1 MKMSKRLTVAVLG
14 VILGVCMAFGLAACG
29 PKLEPLEVT
38 SVTPAT
44 ANVLVGATT
53 TLRAKTNRDLV
64 EGEVITWTSSSE
76 TIAKVDANGKVTGV
90 AEGDATITAA
100 YGESSATAKITVQL
114 KREISLDKESAILD
128 LDKSQSTTLTATCK
142 KGGDEVSGAT
152 VTWKSSDDSIATVV
166 NGVVTPVAK
175 GNVTITATYE
185 GVSASCEISVISYS
199 APYQVN
205 EGSSNA
211 IVSKDPG
218 IWYYFAKTSS
228 GINTYEGIDINRTL
242 EETGEKV
249 VAKFD
254 KIATNEGADPTK
266 QELYLRFMPTYEVGT
281 VYTVTFKFTS
291 THAGTLEIGSN
302 KFEYEANTE
311 IEVVAVQTVTEKI
324 PLNVKLFVVGENVEL
339 TLTSIS
345 MAEGGEITPP
355 EAE

>member
-1 MKMSKRLTVAVLG
+1 MGGVL
-14 VILGVCMAFGLAACG
+14 
-29 PKLEPLEVT
+29 
-38 SVTPAT
+38 
-44 ANVLVGATT
+44 
-53 TLRAKTNRDLV
+53 
-64 EGEVITWTSSSE
+64 
-76 TIAKVDANGKVTGV
+76 
-90 AEGDATITAA
+90 
-100 YGESSATAKITVQL
+100 
-114 KREISLDKESAILD
+114 
-128 LDKSQSTTLTATCK
+128 
-142 KGGDEVSGAT
+142 VSGAT

-254 KIATNEGADPTK
+254 KIATNEGADQAGAVSP
-266 QELYLRFMPTYEVGT
+266 LYAHL
-281 VYTVTFKFTS
+281 
-291 THAGTLEIGSN
+291 
-302 KFEYEANTE
+302 
-311 IEVVAVQTVTEKI
+311 
-324 PLNVKLFVVGENVEL
+324 
-339 TLTSIS
+339 
-345 MAEGGEITPP
+345 
-355 EAE
+355 

>member
-1 MKMSKRLTVAVLG
+1 MLFRS
-14 VILGVCMAFGLAACG
+14 
-29 PKLEPLEVT
+29 
-38 SVTPAT
+38 
-44 ANVLVGATT
+44 
-53 TLRAKTNRDLV
+53 
-64 EGEVITWTSSSE
+64 
-76 TIAKVDANGKVTGV
+76 
-90 AEGDATITAA
+90 
-100 YGESSATAKITVQL
+100 
-114 KREISLDKESAILD
+114 
-128 LDKSQSTTLTATCK
+128 
-142 KGGDEVSGAT
+142 
-152 VTWKSSDDSIATVV
+152 
-166 NGVVTPVAK
+166 
-175 GNVTITATYE
+175 
-185 GVSASCEISVISYS
+185 
-199 APYQVN
+199 
-205 EGSSNA
+205 
-211 IVSKDPG
+211 
-218 IWYYFAKTSS
+218 
-228 GINTYEGIDINRTL
+228 L